1 MPGIMGQS
9 VRMKYQELKIFL
21 YLVLA
26 ITVLAELFGS
36 TGLTTTPL
44 KELHDVLFSK
54 DSIYLI
60 GGITLHSFL
69 MKLFSPTD
77 KREIGFIL
85 LVGTVFSILY
95 FSIKGTSGLPY
106 WYLLSI
112 PEAGLGVTSFCVIL
126 YKSFSSDIKADDNRS
141 LLIGSIC
148 VYLIALN
155 VECYLQL
162 TSAVHPIVYD
172 PSALKFDLSLGADFS
187 SYMAVLID
195 SNPLLHKLVSASYS
209 FVPYGFSILYGLY
222 VTAPEKAPANIL
234 KVIFTSMFFAFSF
247 YHITPAA
254 GPIHAFS
261 YLFPLHMPSEE
272 ALKVGAGYIL
282 PAPRNAIPSMHFGW
296 TFIMWLISL
305 NYKRVVRLAFGLLL
319 ILNIMATLGLGE
331 HYLVD
336 LITAIPF
343 MLFVFAISRK
353 PLIEDDQRRVHAF
366 ITGFVLT
373 VLWCVYIRTGH
384 EIFSAVPGMSWLLV
398 VATIF
403 ISYRLFAAILFS
415 NPGYREYTLP
425 GPEPAF
431 SGVRLTTMLVCL
443 VFFLSGFSALV
454 YQVVFS
460 KILSYTFGSN
470 SSAVYSILATYMG
483 GMAIGAWLGGRIVML
498 KKPPLAIYAM
508 IELAIAVYC
517 IMSPAIFHLVQLLY
531 THIGSGM
538 LPGAAGLDAIRFL
551 LGVLVLLLP
560 TILMGMSLPVLIAH
574 FKLRKQTY
582 GNSIA
587 VLYAANTLGAA
598 LGALISGYFII
609 PAVGIKFTIYIA
621 AWLNLVSA
629 GIAYLYSK
637 KLQYVPAW
645 NEEAGPNQTPLNPS
659 HGLNLFRTGSGHL
672 ALFVTG
678 FITLG
683 LEIIYVHMLSIVAG
697 NSVYAFALMLFTFL
711 LGLGAG
717 SELARR
723 LLAASIR
730 TTWLIGLA
738 TIILST
744 VIITGALLWEV
755 IPGYFA
761 SFEHYPAGTT
771 FTEREFIRGLVCF
784 ICMFPPA
791 VVIGLLYPAC
801 LQHVADMARTVK
813 IRALSS
819 AIALNTAGNILGVLV
834 IGFIVLP
841 HLGPLNSTFLLALL
855 SGLISLYFLCFN
867 KLRENLLSAGLILFC
882 TVLFIYAPREFDYD
896 KLASGANVYFK
907 KQYFGDV
914 IAHLESLDGG
924 LTTVHNY
931 RISDHRSIRT
941 LLTNGKFQGTDDM
954 NGELIPQ
961 FSYALVPLLH
971 TSARDDALVIGYGT
985 GSTSNILHKA
995 GFKSLDVV
1003 DISKDIFTL
1012 ANKYFANVND
1022 TVTEKPGVNKY
1033 VTDGRNFLL
1042 LTKNKY
1048 DVISIQITSIWFAGA
1063 ASLYN
1068 KEFYGLINK
1077 HLKPDGVLQ
1086 QWVQI
1091 HHITSYDLI
1100 YIIGS
1105 IRSQFKYVWL
1115 YIVGRQG
1122 ILVATN
1128 DQTRFPSKTYTRQL
1142 GEIFADQDLPIKEDE
1157 SVRELL
1163 QDQVLQPSD
1172 IDRMLDSF
1180 IKQYGKAPISNND
1193 NSILEYSTPKGNVLD
1208 TEKSYQENLRWL
1220 KSFHAH

>member
-1 MPGIMGQS
+1 
-9 VRMKYQELKIFL
+9 MKYQELKTFL

-44 KELHDVLFSK
+44 KELHSVLFSR

-69 MKLFSPTD
+69 MKLFSSAD
-77 KREIGFIL
+77 KRELSFIL
-85 LVGTVFSILY
+85 LAGLVFSILY
-95 FSIKGTSGLPY
+95 FSIKDTSGLPY
-106 WYLLSI
+106 WYLLSV
-112 PEAGLGVTSFCVIL
+112 PEAGLGVSSFCVIL
-126 YKSFSSDIKADDNRS
+126 YKSFSGGTDAEANRS

-148 VYLIALN
+148 IYLVGLN
-155 VECYLQL
+155 IECYLQL
-162 TSAVHPIVYD
+162 TSAVHPVVYD

-187 SYMAVLID
+187 SYMAVLTG
-195 SNPLLHKLVSASYS
+195 SYPLLHKLVSASYS

-222 VTAPEKAPANIL
+222 VAAPEKAPANIL

-247 YHITPAA
+247 YHITPTA
-254 GPIHAFS
+254 GPKHAFS
-261 YLFPLHMPSEE
+261 YLFPLHMPTAE
-272 ALKVGAGYIL
+272 ALKIAAGYIL

-305 NYKRVVRLAFGLLL
+305 NYKLVLRLAFGLLL

-336 LITAIPF
+336 LVTAIPF
-343 MLFVFAISRK
+343 MLFVFALCRK
-353 PLIEDDQRRVHAF
+353 PLINDDNRRARAF
-366 ITGFVLT
+366 IIGFVLT
-373 VLWCVYIRTGH
+373 ILWCVYIRTGH
-384 EIFSAVPGMSWLLV
+384 EYFSAIPGMSWLLV
-398 VATIF
+398 LATIF
-403 ISYRLFAAILFS
+403 IGYRQFAAILLN
-415 NPGYREYTLP
+415 NPGYREYPLP
-425 GPEPAF
+425 AAGSLF
-431 SGVRLTTMLVCL
+431 SGIRLTTMLVCL

-483 GMAIGAWLGGRIVML
+483 GMAIGAWLGGRIVLL
-498 KKPPLAIYAM
+498 KKPPLAIYALL
-508 IELAIAVYC
+508 ELIIAVYC
-517 IMSPAIFHLVQLLY
+517 IMSPAIFQLVQQLY

-538 LPGAAGLDAIRFL
+538 QPGAAGLDAVRFL

-574 FKLRKQTY
+574 FKLRKRTY

-587 VLYAANTLGAA
+587 VLYAVNTLGAA
-598 LGALISGYFII
+598 LGALLSGYFII
-609 PAVGIKFTIYIA
+609 PTVGIKLTIYIA
-621 AWLNLVSA
+621 AWLNLVSS
-629 GIAYLYSK
+629 GIAYLYSRK
-637 KLQYVPAW
+637 HQYVPAW
-645 NEEAGPNQTPLNPS
+645 SGETGTGRTPAAAPAGP
-659 HGLNLFRTGSGHL
+659 GLFRTGSGHL
-672 ALFVTG
+672 ALFVIG

-711 LGLGAG
+711 LGLGTG

-723 LLAASIR
+723 IMAVNIR
-730 TTWLIGLA
+730 TTWLIGLS
-738 TIILST
+738 TIVLSM
-744 VIITGALLWEV
+744 VIVTGVLLWEL

-761 SFEHYPAGTT
+761 SFEHYPSGTT
-771 FTEREFIRGLVCF
+771 FTEQEFIRGLVCF

-791 VVIGLLYPAC
+791 VIIGFLYPAC
-801 LQHVADMARTVK
+801 LQHVADVARTVK
-813 IRALSS
+813 IKAVSS

-841 HLGPLNSTFLLALL
+841 RLGPMESTYLLALL
-855 SGLISLYFLCFN
+855 AGLISLYFLCFN
-867 KLRENLLSAGLILFC
+867 NLHENLITTGIMVFC
-882 TVLFIYAPREFDYD
+882 LALFIYAPADFDYN
-896 KLASGANVYFK
+896 KLANGANVYFK
-907 KQYFGDV
+907 KQYFGKV
-914 IAHLESLDGG
+914 IDHLESLDGG

-931 RISDHRSIRT
+931 RVSDRRSIRT
-941 LLTNGKFQGTDDM
+941 LMTNGKFQGTDDM

-961 FSYALVPLLH
+961 YSYALVPLLH
-971 TSARDDALVIGYGT
+971 TPARNDALVIGYGT
-985 GSTSNILHKA
+985 GSTSNILHRA

-1012 ANKYFANVND
+1012 ANKYFADVND
-1022 TVTEKPGVNKY
+1022 TVTEKTGVNKY

-1068 KEFYGLINK
+1068 SEFYDLINK
-1077 HLKPDGVLQ
+1077 HLTTGGVLQ

-1091 HHITSYDLI
+1091 HHISSYDLI
-1100 YIIGS
+1100 HIIGTM
-1105 IRSQFKYVWL
+1105 RSRFKYVWL
-1115 YIVGRQG
+1115 YIVGEQG
-1122 ILVATN
+1122 ILIATN
-1128 DQTRFPSKTYTRQL
+1128 DGSRFPSESNTRQL
-1142 GEIFADQDLPIKEDE
+1142 ERMIANNRFLKNNAVSARQLLDDL
-1157 SVRELL
+1157 LL
-1163 QDQVLQPSD
+1163 RPDD
-1172 IDRMLDSF
+1172 IDRMVNAF
-1180 IKQYGKAPISNND
+1180 VKQYGRMPISDNN
-1193 NSILEYSTPKGNVLD
+1193 NSILEYSTPKGNVLN
-1208 TEKSYQENLRWL
+1208 TTQSLRANLRWL
-1220 KSFHAH
+1220 KSFRADNNH

>member
-1 MPGIMGQS
+1 
-9 VRMKYQELKIFL
+9 MKYQELKIFL

-44 KELHDVLFSK
+44 KELHSVFFSK

-69 MKLFSPTD
+69 MKLFSPAD
-77 KREIGFIL
+77 KREIVFIL
-85 LVGTVFSILY
+85 LAGTIFSILY
-95 FSIKGTSGLPY
+95 FLIKGTSGLPY

-126 YKSFSSDIKADDNRS
+126 YKSFSSDEKAEDNRS

-148 VYLIALN
+148 IYLVALN
-155 VECYLQL
+155 IDCYLQL

-187 SYMAVLID
+187 SDMAVLIGI
-195 SNPLLHKLVSASYS
+195 NPLLHKLVSASYT
-209 FVPYGFSILYGLY
+209 FVPYGFSILFGLY
-222 VTAPEKAPANIL
+222 VAAPEKAPANIL
-234 KVIFTSMFFAFSF
+234 KVILTSMFFAFSF

-254 GPIHAFS
+254 GPVHAFS
-261 YLFPLHMPSEE
+261 YLFPLNMPSAE
-272 ALKVGAGYIL
+272 ALKIGAGYIL
-282 PAPRNAIPSMHFGW
+282 PAPRNAIPSMHIGW

-305 NYKRVVRLAFGLLL
+305 NYRLVIRLGFGLLL
-319 ILNIMATLGLGE
+319 ILNVMATLGLGE

-336 LITAIPF
+336 LIVAIPF

-353 PLIEDDQRRVHAF
+353 PLIEDDKRRTHAF

-373 VLWCVYIRTGH
+373 ILWCVYIRTGH
-384 EIFSAVPGMSWLLV
+384 EIFNAIPGMSWLLV
-398 VATIF
+398 LATVF
-403 ISYRLFAAILFS
+403 ICYRLFTSILFAK
-415 NPGYREYTLP
+415 PRYREYPLSVGEST
-425 GPEPAF
+425 F
-431 SGVRLTTMLVCL
+431 SGVRLTTLLVCL

-483 GMAIGAWLGGRIVML
+483 GMAIGAWLGGRIVLL
-498 KKPPLAIYAM
+498 KKPPLAIYAL

-517 IMSPAIFHLVQLLY
+517 VMSPQLFQLVQLFY

-538 LPGAAGLDAIRFL
+538 QPGSAGLDAVRFL

-574 FKLRKQTY
+574 FKMRKQTY
-582 GNSIA
+582 GDSIA
-587 VLYAANTLGAA
+587 VLYAVNTLGAA
-598 LGALISGYFII
+598 MGALISGYFII
-609 PAVGIKFTIYIA
+609 PTVGIKLTIYIA
-621 AWLNLVSA
+621 AWLNIVA
-629 GIAYLYSK
+629 AAIAYLFSRK
-637 KLQYVPAW
+637 QQYVPSW
-645 NEEAGPNQTPLNPS
+645 SEEDGSGHEPATIPP
-659 HGLNLFRTGSGHL
+659 GLNLFRTGSGHV

-697 NSVYAFALMLFTFL
+697 NSVYAFSLMLFTFL
-711 LGLGAG
+711 LGLCCG

-723 LLAASIR
+723 IMAGQIR
-730 TTWLIGLA
+730 TAWLIGLS
-738 TIILST
+738 TIILSM
-744 VIITGALLWEV
+744 VIITGVLLWEL

-761 SFEHYPAGTT
+761 GFEHYPSGTT

-791 VVIGLLYPAC
+791 VIIGFLYPAC
-801 LQHVADMARTVK
+801 LQHVADMTRTVK
-813 IRALSS
+813 IKALSS

-834 IGFIVLP
+834 IGFVVLP
-841 HLGPLNSTFLLALL
+841 RLGPLNSSYLLALL
-855 SGLISLYFLCFN
+855 SGLVCIYFLCFN
-867 KLRENLLSAGLILFC
+867 KLRENLITTGIILFC
-882 TVLFIYAPREFDYD
+882 IALYINSPGGFDYN

-914 IAHLESLDGG
+914 IDHLESLDGG

-931 RISDHRSIRT
+931 RISDRRSIRT
-941 LLTNGKFQGTDDM
+941 LLTNGKFQGTDDI

-961 FSYALVPLLH
+961 YSYALVPLLH
-971 TSARDDALVIGYGT
+971 TSARNDALVIGYGT

-1012 ANKYFANVND
+1012 ANKYFANIND

-1042 LTKNKY
+1042 LSKNKY
-1048 DVISIQITSIWFAGA
+1048 DLVSIQISSIWFAGA

-1091 HHITSYDLI
+1091 HHITNYDLL

-1105 IRSQFKYVWL
+1105 IRSEFKYVWL

-1128 DQTRFPSKTYTRQL
+1128 DQARFPSKTYTSQL
-1142 GEIFADQDLPIKEDE
+1142 GVIFADKSLPIKKDE
-1157 SVRELL
+1157 SVQELL
-1163 QDQVLQPSD
+1163 QDQVLQPGD
-1172 IDRMLDSF
+1172 VDRMLESF
-1180 IKQYGKAPISNND
+1180 IKQYGKAPISDND
-1193 NSILEYSTPKGNVLD
+1193 NSILEYSTPKGNVLE

-1220 KSFHAH
+1220 ESFHKH